1 VREEKSSS
9 GVVRIGVGVGV
20 FVVLAVITDPN
31 EQRVLGRRRDIWNLY
46 IYRSMYVEIWKS

>member
-1 VREEKSSS
+1 VFSHHQPAAVREEKSSS

-31 EQRVLGRRRDIWNLY
+31 EQRVLGRRRD
-46 IYRSMYVEIWKS
+46 K